1 MRVLLCLALVVSLGC
16 GEPPCPPAAPEAPEP
31 AGDETPVVVEEPT
44 PEAPPAPEPEGTV
57 LLDGTPEI
65 PASLRERLAQ
75 YQELRSASLLGIA
88 DDGVLVAT
96 RFAETA
102 QLHFVGA
109 PLGARSQLTFA
120 EEPITSAALVPRRPE
135 LVVYLKD
142 VGGNEDHQVHV
153 LDRRSGRTTR
163 LTDGTSKH
171 GGLVVSPDGRWLAYS
186 GNARNGTDMD
196 LYVRSIEGEIQEGEA
211 RRIDRE
217 GYWSALDFSSDGKKL
232 LAEQYVSIT
241 DSRLFVVD
249 LETGAVTR
257 LSPEDEPAAYGSAVF
272 GPGDTSVYV
281 VSDRGT
287 DVRQLRRFELARP
300 EVPWTT
306 IAADVSWNVEDVAI
320 SSDRRT
326 LAFSTNEDGISVLR
340 LLDTRSGRV
349 RVVPGIPRGIVSGL
363 RFSPSTPV
371 LGFTFESAAR
381 PADAYTYDV
390 RRSRL
395 VRWTESEIGGLDAST
410 FVEPTLV
417 RYRTFDDREI
427 PAFVYR
433 PRGEGPFPVMV
444 SIHGGPES
452 QSRPWLSGLTQYLVV
467 ERGIAVISPNV
478 RGSDGYGKA
487 YLGLDDGMRREDSV
501 KDIGALLDWIGTQS
515 DFDASRV
522 AVYGGSYGGYMVLA
536 SLVHFGERLRA
547 GVDVVGISNFVTFL
561 ESTRDYRRDL
571 RRVEY
576 GDERDPEMRAFLQR
590 ISPLT
595 NVDRIRSALFVA
607 QGANDPRVPASEA
620 EQIVRAVRQS
630 GRDVWYMLARNEG
643 HGFRKKENRDLFTE
657 LTVLFLERQLAATG
671 EDAAPNA
678 APNAPSATPNAA
690 PNATSN
696 APNAASNAAPNA
708 TPNAPNAA
716 SNATPNAAP
725 NATPNAPNAPN
736 APNGATTR

>member
-1 MRVLLCLALVVSLGC
+1 MRLLLALALVGSLGC
-16 GEPPCPPAAPEAPEP
+16 EPPPCPPAAPAAPAPVGDEAPV
-31 AGDETPVVVEEPT
+31 ASTEPT
-44 PEAPPAPEPEGTV
+44 PEAPPAPEPQGTV
-57 LLDGTPEI
+57 FLDGTPEV

-75 YQELRSASLLGIA
+75 YQELRSASLLGLA
-88 DDGVLVAT
+88 DDGVLIAT

-102 QLHFVGA
+102 QLHFVA
-109 PLGARSQLTFA
+109 SPLGARRQLTFA
-120 EEPITSAALVPRRPE
+120 EEPITSAVLVPGRSE

-153 LDRRSGRTTR
+153 LDRRSGQTRR

-196 LYVRSIEGEIQEGEA
+196 LYVRALDGEAEA

-217 GYWSALDFSSDGKKL
+217 GYWSPLDFSSDGKKL

-257 LSPEDEPAAYGSAVF
+257 LSPESEPAAYVSALF

-281 VSDRGT
+281 VSDRGS
-287 DVRQLRRFELARP
+287 DVRQLRRFELSRP
-300 EVPWTT
+300 DAPWTT
-306 IAADVSWNVEDVAI
+306 IAGDVPWNVEDVAI

-326 LAFSTNEDGISVLR
+326 LAFSTNEDGVSVLR
-340 LLDTRSGRV
+340 LLDTRTGRV
-349 RVVPGIPRGIVSGL
+349 RVVPGIPRGILSGL
-363 RFSPSTPV
+363 HFAPRANV

-381 PADAYTYDV
+381 TADAYTYDV
-390 RRSRL
+390 RRSKL
-395 VRWTESEIGGLDAST
+395 ERWTESEIGGLDAST

-417 RYRTFDDREI
+417 RYRSFDDREI

-467 ERGIAVISPNV
+467 ERGIAVIAPNV
-478 RGSDGYGKA
+478 RGSDGYGKT

-515 DFDASRV
+515 DLDASRV

-561 ESTRDYRRDL
+561 ESTADYRRDL

-620 EQIVRAVRQS
+620 EQIVAAVRQS

-657 LTVLFLERQLAATG
+657 LTVMFLERHLAAN
-671 EDAAPNA
+671 DASAAATNPNA
-678 APNAPSATPNAA
+678 ATPTNAATP
-690 PNATSN
+690 
-696 APNAASNAAPNA
+696 AS
-708 TPNAPNAA
+708 T
-716 SNATPNAAP
+716 
-725 NATPNAPNAPN
+725 
-736 APNGATTR
+736 NGATTP